1 MSRGKKVFFSG
12 LALLGLGSFLAY
24 ANPAEA
30 AMTVSSAPAA
40 GVDNIAPGPVS
51 AVAVEADLGAVTVT
65 ISWGLAAADF
75 VRQAPVGSDLTS
87 GGVFSNVN
95 DVAGYNVWR
104 RPVGGENE
112 LVSNV
117 GAGSVS
123 YVDDTVQAGLT
134 YIYSVTALDRSGNES
149 GVVESDQINLGP
161 PPSGGKPV
169 VPPGSII
176 SKAAQVKLDAEL
188 PPADAQALFI
198 ADMRAAL
205 AELLGISID
214 RIKINGIS
222 AGSIIIDFEIEDDAT
237 STVSADDAVASLE
250 TQLTENPDAFVGV
263 EGAGTVLEVV
273 SFQANLSSIDL
284 GAVGADEIAFETLSF
299 TNTATDAEAVLS
311 VTASASGDGYSVS
324 PATLSLAAGET
335 GSIDVEFDAAAVG
348 NLNGSYAGTVTVLT
362 NDPNQRET
370 IVSVSAS
377 IEAGLSLAGIAVSG
391 AVPANFGSVF
401 IGADRSLAI
410 NVANT
415 GDLTL
420 SGTLAIE
427 GDAAFTEA
435 TGSFSVEGGQSVAV
449 SVTFTPTAAGAAS
462 GTLVI
467 TSNDADQPEVRVALS
482 GSGSDPGDVQVL
494 VAEDGSQIFGD
505 FDGST
510 EVNFDDFF
518 IFADNFGVTPPAN
531 AATDLDANGEVN
543 FDDFFIFA
551 DNFGK
556 SGTYVGAGG

>member
-12 LALLGLGSFLAY
+12 LALLGLSSFFAY

-40 GVDNIAPGPVS
+40 GVDNIAPGSVS

-65 ISWGLAAADF
+65 VSWGLAAADF

-87 GGVFSNVN
+87 GGVFRNVN

-104 RPVGGENE
+104 RPVGGENA

-117 GAGSVS
+117 GSGSVS
-123 YVDDTVQAGLT
+123 YIDSTVQAGLT
-134 YIYSVTALDRSGNES
+134 YIYSVTAVDRSGNES
-149 GVVESDQINLGP
+149 GVIESDQINLGP
-161 PPSGGKPV
+161 PPSGGKPA
-169 VPPGSII
+169 VPPGSVI
-176 SKAAQVKLDAEL
+176 SKAAQLKLDGEL
-188 PPADAQALFI
+188 PTAEARDKFI

-214 RIKINGIS
+214 RINIKGLT
-222 AGSIIIDFEIEDDAT
+222 AGSIIIDFEIEDDPA
-237 STVSADDAVASLE
+237 STVSVDDAVASLE
-250 TQLTENPDAFVGV
+250 TQLTENPNAFASV

-273 SFQANLSSIDL
+273 SFKANLSSVDL
-284 GAVGADEIAFETLSF
+284 GAVGVDQIAFETLSF
-299 TNTATDAEAVLS
+299 TNAATDSGAVLS
-311 VTASASGDGYSVS
+311 VTASVSGDGYSVS
-324 PATLSLAAGET
+324 VATLSLASGQT
-335 GSIDVEFDAAAVG
+335 GSIDVQFDAAAVG
-348 NLNGSYAGTVTVLT
+348 NLNGSYAGSLTVLT

-370 IVSVSAS
+370 IVSLSAS
-377 IEAGLSLAGIAVSG
+377 IEAGLDLASIAVSG

-401 IGADRSLAI
+401 IGSSRSLVV
-410 NVANT
+410 NVANN

-420 SGTLAIE
+420 TGSLAIE
-427 GDAAFTEA
+427 GAAAFTEA

-449 SVTFTPTAAGAAS
+449 SVAFTPTAVGAAS
-462 GTLVI
+462 GELVI
-467 TSNDADQPEVRVALS
+467 TSNDAGRPEVRVALS
-482 GSGSDPGDVQVL
+482 GSGSDPGSVQIL
-494 VAEDGSQIFGD
+494 VDGDGAQVFGD

-510 EVNFDDFF
+510 VVNFDDFF

-531 AATDLDANGEVN
+531 AATDLDANGQVN